1 MFLTLLKFSQ
11 GFQGSS
17 VVKNPPANAGDL
29 GSIPEPGR
37 SPGEGNGWHP
47 TPVFLSGKSHGRR
60 GLVDCSPWD
69 HKEVDTTEQLNIHTH
84 THLIFF
90 RNTLSLKLHYL
101 YDKLKARKY
110 DEMFSKCC
118 LYNRIQASQRL
129 SPPAYL
135 FIFISPTFSD
145 KALPY
150 SKMVCLLIT
159 KYVFCF
165 YTFIYSLPGRTHSLL
180 IFYSDTQTLSWYS

>member
-37 SPGEGNGWHP
+37 SPGEGNGWHSSILAWEIP
-47 TPVFLSGKSHGRR
+47 WKEDPDGLQSIGSQRGRHN
-60 GLVDCSPWD
+60 WA
-69 HKEVDTTEQLNIHTH
+69 TEHTH
-84 THLIFF
+84 THTCLIFF

-135 FIFISPTFSD
+135 FIFISPPS
-145 KALPY
+145 
-150 SKMVCLLIT
+150 LI
-159 KYVFCF
+159 KL
-165 YTFIYSLPGRTHSLL
+165 SLILKWSV
-180 IFYSDTQTLSWYS
+180 Y